1 MNGGVYPDP
10 PPDEDEA
17 LLRERDAFLSRA
29 LALQTRTRN
38 TRVASRK
45 IVARCVE
52 DRIVSQH
59 RRSERVAGTR
69 VVRAAG

>member
-1 MNGGVYPDP
+1 MHRQPKGTLVNEGIYPDP

-17 LLRERDAFLSRA
+17 LLRERDALLSQVW
-29 LALQTRTRN
+29 ALQAISRN
-38 TRVASRK
+38 TRAASRK

-59 RRSERVAGTR
+59 RRSER
-69 VVRAAG
+69 